1 MHRHSGDHRQR
12 APDIRNLVVVEGVDH
27 REIVVQ
33 NIPTRGPTASPSLRA
48 TDKVR
53 PIGPVVINPA
63 PVGKPSDNQ
72 SHSGRRRLTR
82 GAGRHEAV
90 ARIGW
95 RILSPVRCRDIG
107 DNIGRCTSVEIP
119 PACEN
124 RGAVARTQERG
135 VHKLP
140 AGIHRQCFGF
150 FTPKI
155 DSTRSRIKIAW
166 VKHQQ
171 TLIGRA

>member
-63 PVGKPSDNQ
+63 PRRKALGQ
-72 SHSGRRRLTR
+72 SIPLGEASVDPR
-82 GAGRHEAV
+82 GGEA
-90 ARIGW
+90 
-95 RILSPVRCRDIG
+95 
-107 DNIGRCTSVEIP
+107 
-119 PACEN
+119 
-124 RGAVARTQERG
+124 
-135 VHKLP
+135 
-140 AGIHRQCFGF
+140 
-150 FTPKI
+150 
-155 DSTRSRIKIAW
+155 
-166 VKHQQ
+166 
-171 TLIGRA
+171 